1 MATMRVNVLALCR
14 IAIETL
20 TWISGYQSCTR
31 DGGGS
36 LDLASEEY
44 GGSGKGECS
53 NASEHL
59 CVEVSVL
66 IVIVVMCFQLG

>member
-1 MATMRVNVLALCR
+1 MATMRVNVLALFR
-14 IAIETL
+14 IATETL
-20 TWISGYQSCTR
+20 TWISGYQSCTS

-36 LDLASEEY
+36 LDLASEEH

-59 CVEVSVL
+59 RVKVSVL
-66 IVIVVMCFQLG
+66 IVIVVMCFELG